1 MADITEVDYIWK
13 NGELVPWA
21 EATCHVLSHSLH
33 YGSGVFEGIRC
44 YKVTDEDKSFVFRLR
59 DHMERLHRSCKI
71 AQIELPYSVDELMD
85 ATLEVIRANKL
96 PACYIRPLVYR
107 GYGVMGVDPTGA
119 PVDVVI
125 AVWPWDAYLGAD
137 ALENGVAMVHQEL
150 NQALTRSVMD
160 NLWLGRYPK
169 VAGLMVSESV
179 MRKRTREIFEE
190 LDVHV
195 DPKAIMSTLPVSQRQ
210 MVEIAKAVSYNAKII
225 VFDEPTSSLTEAE
238 VEHLF
243 RIINMLKER
252 GCGIIYISH
261 KMDEILRISDE
272 VTIMRDGQ
280 WVATRHAKDLT
291 MEEIIKLM
299 VGRELTNRFPPKDN
313 KPGEVI
319 LEVEHLAGKYT
330 RLKDA
335 SFQLRKG
342 EVLGIAGLDG
352 SGRTEVLENLFGAM
366 TKESGTIRLHGKEI
380 KNKTPREAIKNG
392 FALLTE
398 ERRATGIFGIRDIR
412 DNTVISNL
420 KSYLMGHICLS
431 DKKMREDTDWS
442 IQAMHIK
449 TPSQSTQIRSLSGGN
464 QQKVIIGR
472 WLLTK
477 PEVLLLDEPTR
488 GIDVGAKYEIYQLIL
503 DLAKEE
509 KGVIMVSSEMPELL
523 GICDRILVMSG
534 GVLAGEVDA
543 RNTSQEEIL
552 TLAAKYV

>member
-1 MADITEVDYIWK
+1 MDQPALLEMRGITKEFPGVKALDGVNLTVRAGTVHALMGENGAGKSTLMKCLFGIYAKDSGTITLDGKEV
-13 NGELVPWA
+13 
-21 EATCHVLSHSLH
+21 S
-33 YGSGVFEGIRC
+33 F
-44 YKVTDEDKSFVFRLR
+44 KSSK
-59 DHMERLHRSCKI
+59 E
-71 AQIELPYSVDELMD
+71 
-85 ATLEVIRANKL
+85 
-96 PACYIRPLVYR
+96 
-107 GYGVMGVDPTGA
+107 
-119 PVDVVI
+119 
-125 AVWPWDAYLGAD
+125 

-150 NQALTRSVMD
+150 NQALTRSVTD

-169 VAGLMVSESV
+169 VGGIMVSEGI
-179 MRKRTREIFEE
+179 MRRRTQEIFEE

-195 DPKAIMSTLPVSQRQ
+195 DPRAIMSTLPVSQRQ
-210 MVEIAKAVSYNAKII
+210 MVEIAKAVSYDSKVI
-225 VFDEPTSSLTEAE
+225 VFDEPTSSLTEVE

-243 RIINMLKER
+243 RIINMLRSK

-261 KMDEILRISDE
+261 KMEEILRISDD

-280 WVATRHAKDLT
+280 WVATRPAKELT
-291 MEEIIKLM
+291 MDEIIRLM

-313 KPGEVI
+313 VPGDVI
-319 LEVEHLAGKYT
+319 LEVENLSGKYT
-330 RLKDA
+330 RLQEA
-335 SFQLRKG
+335 SFQLHKG
-342 EVLGIAGLDG
+342 EILGIAGLDG

-366 TKESGTIRLHGKEI
+366 TKGSGTIRLHGREI
-380 KNKTPREAIKNG
+380 RNRTPRESIKNG

-420 KSYLMGHICLS
+420 KNYLMGGICLS
-431 DKKMREDTDWS
+431 DKKMKADTDWA
-442 IQAMHIK
+442 IQAMRIK

-488 GIDVGAKYEIYQLIL
+488 GIDVGAKYEIYELIIN
-503 DLAKEE
+503 LAKEG

-523 GICDRILVMSG
+523 GVCDRILVMSG
-534 GVLAGEVDA
+534 GQLAGEVDA
-543 RNTSQEEIL
+543 KNTSQEEIL

>member
-1 MADITEVDYIWK
+1 MEQPALLEMRNITKEFPGVKALDGVSLTVRPGTVHALMGENGAGKSTLMKCLFGIYVKNAGTIVLDGKEVD
-13 NGELVPWA
+13 
-21 EATCHVLSHSLH
+21 
-33 YGSGVFEGIRC
+33 F
-44 YKVTDEDKSFVFRLR
+44 KSSK
-59 DHMERLHRSCKI
+59 E
-71 AQIELPYSVDELMD
+71 
-85 ATLEVIRANKL
+85 
-96 PACYIRPLVYR
+96 
-107 GYGVMGVDPTGA
+107 
-119 PVDVVI
+119 
-125 AVWPWDAYLGAD
+125 

-398 ERRATGIFGIRDIR
+398 ERRATGIFGIRDIKE
-412 DNTVISNL
+412 NTVISNL
-420 KSYLMGHICLS
+420 KSYLAGGFCLS
-431 DKKMREDTDWS
+431 EKKMKEDADWA

-449 TPSQSTQIRSLSGGN
+449 TPSQTTQIRSLSGGN

-472 WLLTK
+472 WLLTT

-503 DLAKEE
+503 DLAKEG

-534 GVLAGEVDA
+534 GILAGEVDA

>member
-1 MADITEVDYIWK
+1 MEQPALLEMRNITKEFPGVKALDGVSLTVRPGTVHALMGENGAGKSTLMKCLFGIYNKDSGTITLDGKEV
-13 NGELVPWA
+13 N
-21 EATCHVLSHSLH
+21 
-33 YGSGVFEGIRC
+33 F
-44 YKVTDEDKSFVFRLR
+44 KSSK
-59 DHMERLHRSCKI
+59 E
-71 AQIELPYSVDELMD
+71 
-85 ATLEVIRANKL
+85 
-96 PACYIRPLVYR
+96 
-107 GYGVMGVDPTGA
+107 
-119 PVDVVI
+119 
-125 AVWPWDAYLGAD
+125 

-169 VAGLMVSESV
+169 VGGIMVSEAT
-179 MRKRTREIFEE
+179 MRKRTEEIFEE

-195 DPKAIMSTLPVSQRQ
+195 DPKAIMSTMPVSQRQ
-210 MVEIAKAVSYNAKII
+210 MVEIAKAVSYNSKVI
-225 VFDEPTSSLTEAE
+225 VFDEPTSSLTETE

-243 RIINMLKER
+243 RIINMLRDR

-261 KMDEILRISDE
+261 KMEEILRISDD

-280 WVATRHAKDLT
+280 WVATRPASQLT
-291 MEEIIKLM
+291 MDEIIRLM

-313 KPGEVI
+313 VPGDVI
-319 LEVEHLAGKYT
+319 LEVEGLSGKYT
-330 RLKDA
+330 RLKEA
-335 SFQLRKG
+335 SFLLRKG
-342 EVLGIAGLDG
+342 EILGIAGLDG
-352 SGRTEVLENLFGAM
+352 SGRTEVLENLFGVM
-366 TKESGTIRLHGKEI
+366 TKETGTIRLHGKEI
-380 KNKTPREAIKNG
+380 RNKTPREAIKNG

-398 ERRATGIFGIRDIR
+398 ERRATGIFGIRSIK

-420 KSYLMGHICLS
+420 KNYLMGGVCLS
-431 DKKMREDTDWS
+431 EKKMKEDTDWA

-488 GIDVGAKYEIYQLIL
+488 GIDVGAKYEIYQLII
-503 DLAKEE
+503 DLAKEG

-523 GICDRILVMSG
+523 GVCDRILVMSG
-534 GVLAGEVDA
+534 GRMAGEVDA
-543 RNTSQEEIL
+543 RSTSQEEIL